1 MNEET
6 KEIKEEEK
14 HPHHEEPKP
23 HHEHEKPE
31 EHHEKHH
38 DHHEEH
44 KHPHEEHHHDH
55 HEHPKK
61 HEKHHCHH
69 DKPGKEKKIVHDLE
83 ERMKKLEV
91 SLKEAEEKAMRE
103 KAEAI
108 NYRKRK
114 DDEVA
119 RMMKYA
125 SEDMIKEILPIV
137 DSFERAIDM
146 DDDNLEDEVS
156 KFLAGFKMIYC
167 NFVNILEKYEVKEI
181 EAMGKEFDANF
192 HQAVLTEPRDGVEPG
207 IVIEVLQK
215 GYMYK
220 DKVLRPSMVKVSE

>member
-1 MNEET
+1 M
-6 KEIKEEEK
+6 KEEEK

-61 HEKHHCHH
+61 HEKHHDHH
-69 DKPGKEKKIVHDLE
+69 DKAGKEKKIVHDLE

-125 SEDMIKEILPIV
+125 SEDLIKEILPIV

>member
-6 KEIKEEEK
+6 KEMKEEEK

-23 HHEHEKPE
+23 HHE
-31 EHHEKHH
+31 HEKHH

-55 HEHPKK
+55 HEHPKQ
-61 HEKHHCHH
+61 HEKHHDHH

-125 SEDMIKEILPIV
+125 SEDLIKEILPIV

>member
-6 KEIKEEEK
+6 KEMKEEEK

-61 HEKHHCHH
+61 HEKHHDHH

-114 DDEVA
+114 DDEVS

-125 SEDMIKEILPIV
+125 SEDLIKEILPIV

>member
-6 KEIKEEEK
+6 KEMKEEEK

-55 HEHPKK
+55 HEHPKQ
-61 HEKHHCHH
+61 HEKHHDHH

>member
-6 KEIKEEEK
+6 KEIREEEK
-14 HPHHEEPKP
+14 HAHHEHEKHHDHPHHEEHKHHPHEEHGP
-23 HHEHEKPE
+23 HDHHEHPKP
-31 EHHEKHH
+31 HEKHH
-38 DHHEEH
+38 DHHE
-44 KHPHEEHHHDH
+44 
-55 HEHPKK
+55 
-61 HEKHHCHH
+61 
-69 DKPGKEKKIVHDLE
+69 KPGKEKKIVHDLE
-83 ERMKKLEV
+83 ERMKKLEA

-167 NFVNILEKYEVKEI
+167 NLVNVLEKYEVKEI

-192 HQAVLTEPRDGVEPG
+192 HQAVLTEPREGVESG

>member
-14 HPHHEEPKP
+14 HAHHEHKKHYDHPHHEEHKHHPHEEHGSHD
-23 HHEHEKPE
+23 HHEHAKS
-31 EHHEKHH
+31 HEKHH
-38 DHHEEH
+38 DHHE
-44 KHPHEEHHHDH
+44 
-55 HEHPKK
+55 
-61 HEKHHCHH
+61 
-69 DKPGKEKKIVHDLE
+69 KPGKEKKIVHDLE
-83 ERMKKLEV
+83 ERMKKLEA

-167 NFVNILEKYEVKEI
+167 NLVNVLEKYEVKEI

-192 HQAVLTEPRDGVEPG
+192 HQAVLTEPREGVESG

>member
-6 KEIKEEEK
+6 KEMKEEEK

-55 HEHPKK
+55 HEHPKQ
-61 HEKHHCHH
+61 HEKHHDHH

-83 ERMKKLEV
+83 ERMKKLEA

-125 SEDMIKEILPIV
+125 SEDLIKEILPIV

-192 HQAVLTEPRDGVEPG
+192 HQAVLTEPREGVEPG

>member
-6 KEIKEEEK
+6 KEMKEEEK

-44 KHPHEEHHHDH
+44 KHPHEEHHHEH
-55 HEHPKK
+55 HEHPKQ
-61 HEKHHCHH
+61 HEKHHDHH

-125 SEDMIKEILPIV
+125 SEDLIKEILPIV

>member
-14 HPHHEEPKP
+14 HAHHEEEKS
-23 HHEHEKPE
+23 HHEHEKHHDHPHHE
-31 EHHEKHH
+31 EHKHHPHEEHGSHDHHEHAKSHEKHH
-38 DHHEEH
+38 DHHE
-44 KHPHEEHHHDH
+44 
-55 HEHPKK
+55 
-61 HEKHHCHH
+61 
-69 DKPGKEKKIVHDLE
+69 KPGKEKKIVHDLE
-83 ERMKKLEV
+83 ERMKKLEA

-167 NFVNILEKYEVKEI
+167 NLVNILEKYEVKEI

-192 HQAVLTEPRDGVEPG
+192 HQAVLTEPRVDVEPG

>member
-14 HPHHEEPKP
+14 HA
-23 HHEHEKPE
+23 HHEHEKHHDHPHHE
-31 EHHEKHH
+31 EHKHHPHEEHGPHDHHEHAKSHEKHH
-38 DHHEEH
+38 DHHE
-44 KHPHEEHHHDH
+44 
-55 HEHPKK
+55 
-61 HEKHHCHH
+61 
-69 DKPGKEKKIVHDLE
+69 KPGKEKKIVHDLE
-83 ERMKKLEV
+83 ERMKKLEA

-167 NFVNILEKYEVKEI
+167 NLVNVLEKYEVKEI

-192 HQAVLTEPRDGVEPG
+192 HQAVLTEPREGVESG

>member
-1 MNEET
+1 M
-6 KEIKEEEK
+6 KEEKK

-31 EHHEKHH
+31 KHHEK
-38 DHHEEH
+38 
-44 KHPHEEHHHDH
+44 HHDH

-61 HEKHHCHH
+61 HEKHHDHH

-114 DDEVA
+114 DDEVS

-125 SEDMIKEILPIV
+125 SEDLIKEILPIV

>member
-6 KEIKEEEK
+6 KEIREEEK
-14 HPHHEEPKP
+14 HAHHEHEKHHDHPHHEEHKHHPHEEHGP
-23 HHEHEKPE
+23 HEHHEHAKS
-31 EHHEKHH
+31 HEKHH
-38 DHHEEH
+38 DHHE
-44 KHPHEEHHHDH
+44 
-55 HEHPKK
+55 
-61 HEKHHCHH
+61 
-69 DKPGKEKKIVHDLE
+69 KPGKEKKIVHDLE
-83 ERMKKLEV
+83 ERMKKLEA

-167 NFVNILEKYEVKEI
+167 NLVNVLEKYEVKEI

-192 HQAVLTEPRDGVEPG
+192 HQAVLTEPRDGVESG

>member
-6 KEIKEEEK
+6 KEIKEEKK
-14 HPHHEEPKP
+14 HPHHEEVKP
-23 HHEHEKPE
+23 HHEHEKHHPHHEDHKPHPHE
-31 EHHEKHH
+31 EHGPHDHPEHAKSHEKHH
-38 DHHEEH
+38 D
-44 KHPHEEHHHDH
+44 
-55 HEHPKK
+55 
-61 HEKHHCHH
+61 HH

-83 ERMKKLEV
+83 ERMKKLEA

-167 NFVNILEKYEVKEI
+167 NLVNVLEKFEVKEI
-181 EAMGKEFDANF
+181 DAMGKEFDASF
-192 HQAVLTEPRDGVEPG
+192 HQAVLTEPREGVEPG

-220 DKVLRPSMVKVSE
+220 DKVIRPSMVKVSE

>member
-6 KEIKEEEK
+6 KEMKEEKK

-31 EHHEKHH
+31 KHHEKHH
-38 DHHEEH
+38 DHHE
-44 KHPHEEHHHDH
+44 
-55 HEHPKK
+55 HPKQ

-125 SEDMIKEILPIV
+125 SEDLIKEILPIV

>member
-6 KEIKEEEK
+6 KEIKEEAKHAHHEHEK
-14 HPHHEEPKP
+14 HHDHPHHEEHKHHPHEEHGP
-23 HHEHEKPE
+23 HDHHEHAKS
-31 EHHEKHH
+31 HEKHH
-38 DHHEEH
+38 DHHER
-44 KHPHEEHHHDH
+44 
-55 HEHPKK
+55 
-61 HEKHHCHH
+61 
-69 DKPGKEKKIVHDLE
+69 PGKEKKIVHDLE
-83 ERMKKLEV
+83 ERMKKLEA

-167 NFVNILEKYEVKEI
+167 NLVNVLEKYEVKEI

-192 HQAVLTEPRDGVEPG
+192 HQAVLTEPREGVESG

>member
-14 HPHHEEPKP
+14 HA
-23 HHEHEKPE
+23 HHEHEKHHDHPHHE
-31 EHHEKHH
+31 EHKHHPHEEHGSHDRHEHAKSHEKHH
-38 DHHEEH
+38 DHHE
-44 KHPHEEHHHDH
+44 
-55 HEHPKK
+55 
-61 HEKHHCHH
+61 
-69 DKPGKEKKIVHDLE
+69 KPGKEKKIVHDLE
-83 ERMKKLEV
+83 ERMKKLEA

-167 NFVNILEKYEVKEI
+167 NLVNVLEKYEVKEI

-192 HQAVLTEPRDGVEPG
+192 HQAVLTEPREGVESG

>member
-6 KEIKEEEK
+6 KEIREEEK
-14 HPHHEEPKP
+14 HAHHE
-23 HHEHEKPE
+23 
-31 EHHEKHH
+31 HEKHH
-38 DHHEEH
+38 DHPHHEEH
-44 KHPHEEHHHDH
+44 KHHPHEEHGPHDH
-55 HEHPKK
+55 HEHAKS
-61 HEKHHCHH
+61 HEKHHDHH

-83 ERMKKLEV
+83 ERMKKLEA

-167 NFVNILEKYEVKEI
+167 NLVNVLEKYEVKEI

-192 HQAVLTEPRDGVEPG
+192 HQAVLTEPREGVESG

>member
-55 HEHPKK
+55 HEHPKQ
-61 HEKHHCHH
+61 HEKHHDHH

-125 SEDMIKEILPIV
+125 SEDLIKEILPIV

>member
-6 KEIKEEEK
+6 KEMKEEEK

-61 HEKHHCHH
+61 HEKHHDHH

-125 SEDMIKEILPIV
+125 SEDLIKEILPIV

-146 DDDNLEDEVS
+146 DDDNLEDGVS

-167 NFVNILEKYEVKEI
+167 NLVNILEKYEVKEI

>member
-14 HPHHEEPKP
+14 HA
-23 HHEHEKPE
+23 HHEHEKHHDHPHHE
-31 EHHEKHH
+31 EHKHHPHEEHGPHDHHEHAKSHEKHH
-38 DHHEEH
+38 DHHE
-44 KHPHEEHHHDH
+44 
-55 HEHPKK
+55 
-61 HEKHHCHH
+61 
-69 DKPGKEKKIVHDLE
+69 KPGKEKKIVHDLE
-83 ERMKKLEV
+83 ERMKKLEA

-167 NFVNILEKYEVKEI
+167 NLVNVLEKYEVKEI

-192 HQAVLTEPRDGVEPG
+192 HQAVLTEPRDGVESG

>member
-14 HPHHEEPKP
+14 HA
-23 HHEHEKPE
+23 HHEHEKHHDHPHHE
-31 EHHEKHH
+31 EHKHHPHEEHGPHDHHEHAKSHEKHH
-38 DHHEEH
+38 DHHER
-44 KHPHEEHHHDH
+44 
-55 HEHPKK
+55 
-61 HEKHHCHH
+61 
-69 DKPGKEKKIVHDLE
+69 PGKEKKIVHDLE
-83 ERMKKLEV
+83 ERMKKLEA

-125 SEDMIKEILPIV
+125 SEDMIKEFLPIV

-167 NFVNILEKYEVKEI
+167 NLVNVLEKYEVKEI

-192 HQAVLTEPRDGVEPG
+192 HQAVLTEPREGVESG

>member
-55 HEHPKK
+55 HEHPKQ
-61 HEKHHCHH
+61 HEKHHDHH

-125 SEDMIKEILPIV
+125 SEDLIKEILPIV

-192 HQAVLTEPRDGVEPG
+192 HQAVLTEPRVGVEPG
-207 IVIEVLQK
+207 VVIEVLQK

>member
-6 KEIKEEEK
+6 KEIKEEKK
-14 HPHHEEPKP
+14 HPHHEDVKP
-23 HHEHEKPE
+23 HDEHEKHHSHHE
-31 EHHEKHH
+31 EHKPHSHDEHGPHGPHEHPKPHEKHH
-38 DHHEEH
+38 D
-44 KHPHEEHHHDH
+44 
-55 HEHPKK
+55 
-61 HEKHHCHH
+61 HH

-83 ERMKKLEV
+83 ERMKKLEA

-167 NFVNILEKYEVKEI
+167 NLVNILEKYEVKEI

-192 HQAVLTEPRDGVEPG
+192 HQAVLTEPREGVESG

>member
-14 HPHHEEPKP
+14 HA
-23 HHEHEKPE
+23 HHEHEKHHDHPHHE
-31 EHHEKHH
+31 EHKHHPHEEHGPHDHHEHAKPHEKHH
-38 DHHEEH
+38 DHHE
-44 KHPHEEHHHDH
+44 
-55 HEHPKK
+55 
-61 HEKHHCHH
+61 
-69 DKPGKEKKIVHDLE
+69 KPGKEKKIVHDLE
-83 ERMKKLEV
+83 ERMKKLEA

-167 NFVNILEKYEVKEI
+167 NLVNVLEKYEVKEI

-192 HQAVLTEPRDGVEPG
+192 HQAVLTEPREGVESG

>member
-14 HPHHEEPKP
+14 HAHHEEETS
-23 HHEHEKPE
+23 HHEHEKHHDHPHHE
-31 EHHEKHH
+31 EHKHHPHEEHGPHDHHEHAKSHEKHH
-38 DHHEEH
+38 DHHE
-44 KHPHEEHHHDH
+44 
-55 HEHPKK
+55 
-61 HEKHHCHH
+61 
-69 DKPGKEKKIVHDLE
+69 KPGKEKKIVHDLE
-83 ERMKKLEV
+83 ERMKKLEA

-167 NFVNILEKYEVKEI
+167 NLVNVLEKYEVKEI

-192 HQAVLTEPRDGVEPG
+192 HQAVLTEPREGVESG

>member
-6 KEIKEEEK
+6 KEIREEEK
-14 HPHHEEPKP
+14 HAHHEHEKHHDHPHHEEHKHHPHEEHGP
-23 HHEHEKPE
+23 HDHHEHAKS
-31 EHHEKHH
+31 HEKHH
-38 DHHEEH
+38 DHHER
-44 KHPHEEHHHDH
+44 
-55 HEHPKK
+55 
-61 HEKHHCHH
+61 
-69 DKPGKEKKIVHDLE
+69 PGKEKKIVHDLE
-83 ERMKKLEV
+83 ERMKKLEA

-167 NFVNILEKYEVKEI
+167 NLVNVLEKYEVKEI
-181 EAMGKEFDANF
+181 ESMGKEFDANF
-192 HQAVLTEPRDGVEPG
+192 HQAVLTEPREGVESG

>member
-6 KEIKEEEK
+6 KEMKEEEK

-61 HEKHHCHH
+61 HEKHHDHH

-125 SEDMIKEILPIV
+125 SEDLIKEILPIV

>member
-14 HPHHEEPKP
+14 HA
-23 HHEHEKPE
+23 HHEHEKHHDHPHHE
-31 EHHEKHH
+31 EHKHHPHEEHGPHDHHEHSKSHEKHH
-38 DHHEEH
+38 DHHER
-44 KHPHEEHHHDH
+44 
-55 HEHPKK
+55 
-61 HEKHHCHH
+61 
-69 DKPGKEKKIVHDLE
+69 PGKEKKIVHDLE
-83 ERMKKLEV
+83 ERMKKLEA

-167 NFVNILEKYEVKEI
+167 NLVNVLEKYEVKEI

-192 HQAVLTEPRDGVEPG
+192 HQAVLTEPREGVESG

>member
-6 KEIKEEEK
+6 KEIREEEK
-14 HPHHEEPKP
+14 HAHHEHEKHHDHPHHEEHKHHPHEEHGP
-23 HHEHEKPE
+23 HDHHEHPKS
-31 EHHEKHH
+31 HEKHH
-38 DHHEEH
+38 DHHE
-44 KHPHEEHHHDH
+44 
-55 HEHPKK
+55 
-61 HEKHHCHH
+61 
-69 DKPGKEKKIVHDLE
+69 KPGKEKKIVHDLE
-83 ERMKKLEV
+83 ERMKKLEA

-167 NFVNILEKYEVKEI
+167 NLVNVLEKYEVKEI

-192 HQAVLTEPRDGVEPG
+192 HQAVLTEPRDGVESG

>member
-14 HPHHEEPKP
+14 HAHHE
-23 HHEHEKPE
+23 
-31 EHHEKHH
+31 HEKHH
-38 DHHEEH
+38 DHPHHEEH
-44 KHPHEEHHHDH
+44 KHHPHEEHGSHDHHEHAKSHEEHHDH
-55 HEHPKK
+55 HE
-61 HEKHHCHH
+61 
-69 DKPGKEKKIVHDLE
+69 KPGKEKKIVHDLE
-83 ERMKKLEV
+83 ERMKKLEA

-167 NFVNILEKYEVKEI
+167 NLVNVLEKYEVKEI

-192 HQAVLTEPRDGVEPG
+192 HQAVLTEPRDGVESG

>member
-6 KEIKEEEK
+6 KEIREEEK
-14 HPHHEEPKP
+14 HAHHKHEKHHDHPHHEEHKHHPHEEHGP
-23 HHEHEKPE
+23 HDHHEHAKS
-31 EHHEKHH
+31 HEKHH
-38 DHHEEH
+38 DHHE
-44 KHPHEEHHHDH
+44 
-55 HEHPKK
+55 
-61 HEKHHCHH
+61 
-69 DKPGKEKKIVHDLE
+69 KPGKEKKIVHDLE
-83 ERMKKLEV
+83 ERMKKLEA

-167 NFVNILEKYEVKEI
+167 NLVNVLEKYEVKEI

-192 HQAVLTEPRDGVEPG
+192 HQAVLTEPREGVESG

>member
-1 MNEET
+1 M
-6 KEIKEEEK
+6 KEEKK

-31 EHHEKHH
+31 KHHEKHH
-38 DHHEEH
+38 DHHE
-44 KHPHEEHHHDH
+44 
-55 HEHPKK
+55 HPKQ

-125 SEDMIKEILPIV
+125 SEDLIKEILPIV

>member
-1 MNEET
+1 M
-6 KEIKEEEK
+6 KEEEK

-55 HEHPKK
+55 HEHPKQ
-61 HEKHHCHH
+61 HEKHHDHH

-114 DDEVA
+114 DDEVS

-125 SEDMIKEILPIV
+125 SEDLIKEILPIV

-192 HQAVLTEPRDGVEPG
+192 HQAVLTEPRDGVESG

>member
-6 KEIKEEEK
+6 KEMKEEEK

-55 HEHPKK
+55 HEHPKQ
-61 HEKHHCHH
+61 HEKHHDHH

-125 SEDMIKEILPIV
+125 SEDLIKEILPIV

>member
-1 MNEET
+1 M
-6 KEIKEEEK
+6 KEEKK

-38 DHHEEH
+38 DHHE
-44 KHPHEEHHHDH
+44 
-55 HEHPKK
+55 HPKQ

-125 SEDMIKEILPIV
+125 SEDLIKEILPIV

>member
-125 SEDMIKEILPIV
+125 SEDLIKEILPIV

>member
-6 KEIKEEEK
+6 KEMKEEEK

-55 HEHPKK
+55 HEHPKQ
-61 HEKHHCHH
+61 HEKHHDHH

-114 DDEVA
+114 DDEVS

-125 SEDMIKEILPIV
+125 SEDLIKEILPIV

>member
-6 KEIKEEEK
+6 KEIREEEK
-14 HPHHEEPKP
+14 HAHHEHEKHHDHPHHEEHKHHPHEEHGSHD
-23 HHEHEKPE
+23 HHEHAKS
-31 EHHEKHH
+31 HEKHH
-38 DHHEEH
+38 DHHER
-44 KHPHEEHHHDH
+44 
-55 HEHPKK
+55 
-61 HEKHHCHH
+61 
-69 DKPGKEKKIVHDLE
+69 PGKEKKIVHDLE
-83 ERMKKLEV
+83 ERMKKLEA

-167 NFVNILEKYEVKEI
+167 NLVNVLEKYEVKEI

-192 HQAVLTEPRDGVEPG
+192 HQAVLTEPREGVEPG

-220 DKVLRPSMVKVSE
+220 DKVIRPSMVKVSE